1 MGGLEFDEGLG
12 EQLEVVY
19 RTRDILRRRRLVHEA
34 LAAQP
39 GERILD
45 VGCGPGFYVAELLE
59 AVGPEGSVVGIDV
72 SPPMLAI
79 AAHRTE
85 AHPNVAF
92 HEADATSLPVEGE
105 DFDAAL
111 SVQVLEYVS
120 DIPAVLAEIHRAL
133 RPRGRV
139 VLWDVDWTTL
149 SWHSADP
156 ERMRRALSA
165 WDEHLAH
172 PALPRTLA
180 ADLRRAG
187 FEDVARRGA
196 RLRHGRA
203 RPGDLQRRPPTADG
217 GVRRRAAGLRRSR
230 GGRLGERAARAGR
243 ARRVLLLRHPVLLR
257 GDASSRASHRA
268 RASPRTS
275 RAAARASPASSRPR
289 AGR

>member
-1 MGGLEFDEGLG
+1 MGGLEFDEGVG

-59 AVGPEGSVVGIDV
+59 AVGPAGSVVGIDV

-79 AAHRTE
+79 AARRTE
-85 AHPNVAF
+85 AHPNVVF
-92 HEADATSLPVEGE
+92 HEGDATSLPVESE

-111 SVQVLEYVS
+111 SVQVLEYVNNP
-120 DIPAVLAEIHRAL
+120 PAALAEIHRAL
-133 RPRGRV
+133 RPGGRV

-156 ERMRRALSA
+156 ERMQRALSA

-180 ADLRRAG
+180 GDLRRAG
-187 FEDVARRGA
+187 FEDVRVEGHVFATTDLDPETYGGANLPLIEDYVAGRQGISEAEAASWASEQRELGA
-196 RLRHGRA
+196 RCEFFFSVTQFCFTA
-203 RPGDLQRRPPTADG
+203 RKAQ
-217 GVRRRAAGLRRSR
+217 
-230 GGRLGERAARAGR
+230 
-243 ARRVLLLRHPVLLR
+243 
-257 GDASSRASHRA
+257 
-268 RASPRTS
+268 
-275 RAAARASPASSRPR
+275 
-289 AGR
+289 

>member
-59 AVGPEGSVVGIDV
+59 AVGPEGSVVGVDV
-72 SPPMLAI
+72 SPAMLAI

-85 AHPNVAF
+85 AHPNVAL

-120 DIPAVLAEIHRAL
+120 DLPAVLAEIHRAL

-187 FEDVARRGA
+187 FEDVRAEGHVFATVELDPETYSGA
-196 RLRHGRA
+196 LLPLMEGYVAGRPDFGEA
-203 RPGDLQRRPPTADG
+203 EAAAWANEQRE
-217 GVRRRAAGLRRSR
+217 
-230 GGRLGERAARAGR
+230 LGERGEFFFSVTQFCFAATRQ
-243 ARRVLLLRHPVLLR
+243 
-257 GDASSRASHRA
+257 
-268 RASPRTS
+268 
-275 RAAARASPASSRPR
+275 
-289 AGR
+289 

>member
-1 MGGLEFDEGLG
+1 VGGLEFDESLG
-12 EQLEVVY
+12 EPLEIVC

-59 AVGPEGSVVGIDV
+59 AVGPAGSVVGIDV

-85 AHPNVAF
+85 AHPNVVF
-92 HEADATSLPVEGE
+92 HEGDATSLPVEGE

-111 SVQVLEYVS
+111 SVQVLEYVN
-120 DIPAVLAEIHRAL
+120 DPAAALAEIHRAL
-133 RPRGRV
+133 RPGGRV

-156 ERMRRALSA
+156 QRMRRALSA

-180 ADLRRAG
+180 GDLRRAG
-187 FEDVARRGA
+187 FEDVHVEGHVFATTDLDPETYGGANLPLIEDYIAGRQGISEAEAASWAGEQRELGA
-196 RLRHGRA
+196 RGEFFFSVTQFSFTA
-203 RPGDLQRRPPTADG
+203 RKAQ
-217 GVRRRAAGLRRSR
+217 
-230 GGRLGERAARAGR
+230 
-243 ARRVLLLRHPVLLR
+243 
-257 GDASSRASHRA
+257 
-268 RASPRTS
+268 
-275 RAAARASPASSRPR
+275 
-289 AGR
+289 

>member
-1 MGGLEFDEGLG
+1 VGGLEFDEGVG
-12 EQLEVVY
+12 QQLEVVY

-59 AVGPEGSVVGIDV
+59 AVGPAGSVVGIDV

-79 AAHRTE
+79 AARRTE
-85 AHPNVAF
+85 AHPNVVF
-92 HEADATSLPVEGE
+92 HEGDATSLPAESE

-111 SVQVLEYVS
+111 SVQVLEYVNNPP
-120 DIPAVLAEIHRAL
+120 PALAEIHRAL
-133 RPRGRV
+133 RPGGRV

-180 ADLRRAG
+180 GDLRRAG
-187 FEDVARRGA
+187 FEDVRVEGHVFATTDLDPETYGGANLPLIEDYVAGRQGISEAEAASWASEQRELGA
-196 RLRHGRA
+196 RGEFFFSVTQFCFTA
-203 RPGDLQRRPPTADG
+203 RKAQ
-217 GVRRRAAGLRRSR
+217 
-230 GGRLGERAARAGR
+230 
-243 ARRVLLLRHPVLLR
+243 
-257 GDASSRASHRA
+257 
-268 RASPRTS
+268 
-275 RAAARASPASSRPR
+275 
-289 AGR
+289 

>member
-1 MGGLEFDEGLG
+1 VGGLEFDESLG

-59 AVGPEGSVVGIDV
+59 AVGPAGFVVGVDV

-79 AAHRTE
+79 AAHRTGSF
-85 AHPNVAF
+85 PNIAF
-92 HEADATSLPVEGE
+92 HQADATALPVESE

-111 SVQVLEYVS
+111 SVQVLEYVH
-120 DIPAVLAEIHRAL
+120 DLQAALGEIHRTL
-133 RPRGRV
+133 RPGGRV

-156 ERMRRALSA
+156 ERMRRVLAA

-180 ADLRRAG
+180 ADLRSAG
-187 FEDVARRGA
+187 FEEVQVEGHVFATTELDAETYSVALLPLMEDYVAGRESVGA
-196 RLRHGRA
+196 EEA
-203 RPGDLQRRPPTADG
+203 AAWAAEQRE
-217 GVRRRAAGLRRSR
+217 
-230 GGRLGERAARAGR
+230 LGERGEFFFSVTQFCFAATK
-243 ARRVLLLRHPVLLR
+243 P
-257 GDASSRASHRA
+257 
-268 RASPRTS
+268 
-275 RAAARASPASSRPR
+275 
-289 AGR
+289 